1 MTTESRFHFQV
12 YETEPVIKAIAS
24 CKHVTPVRLGIL
36 FFLLVSLTLTV
47 WAVVTGGE
55 NTDAYVTYLENIS
68 WSISLLYLFP
78 FVIGLTLRFYQGIPD
93 LFEFLFENT
102 LQEKQPEQIDNF
114 RKWLAAR
121 FNGYLHPVVFMG
133 ATFVLNYLYFSQILD
148 RENPS
153 WMVGGPILMDVLSSR
168 QGLTPVGAYAALIQV
183 VLIYW
188 ALVLIWKAVIFSWG
202 LHEFF
207 NAGKFNIKLDLWHP
221 DGSCGLKRISSTCMF
236 FNYILLLFG
245 VYISLKVID
254 KIMVQNLPLFSDIGN
269 PLMLGG
275 YAILAPLLFFF
286 PLGAP
291 HYKMKAEK
299 ERLISRISQK
309 EKMLFEELI
318 HADFQNANLENGIKI
333 FEKLEETRNN
343 LIQTI
348 PVWPFNFKSI
358 EAFLGMIV
366 IPLLPSFL
374 SLLVNFFIG
383 INK

>member
-286 PLGAP
+286 
-291 HYKMKAEK
+291 
-299 ERLISRISQK
+299 RLVHPTTK
-309 EKMLFEELI
+309 
-318 HADFQNANLENGIKI
+318 
-333 FEKLEETRNN
+333 
-343 LIQTI
+343 
-348 PVWPFNFKSI
+348 
-358 EAFLGMIV
+358 
-366 IPLLPSFL
+366 
-374 SLLVNFFIG
+374 
-383 INK
+383 

>member
-24 CKHVTPVRLGIL
+24 CKFVTPVRLGIL
-36 FFLLVSLTLTV
+36 FFLLVSLTLTL
-47 WAVVTGGE
+47 WAVITGGE
-55 NTDAYVTYLENIS
+55 NSDDYVTYLENIS

-93 LFEFLFENT
+93 LFEYLFENT

-133 ATFVLNYLYFSQILD
+133 ATFVLNYLYFQQILD
-148 RENPS
+148 HEDPS

-188 ALVLIWKAVIFSWG
+188 ALVLIWKVVIFSWG

-207 NAGKFNIKLDLWHP
+207 NAGKFNIKLDPWHP

-254 KIMVQNLPLFSDIGN
+254 KIMVQDLSLFSDIGN
-269 PLMLGG
+269 PMMLGG

-291 HYKMKAEK
+291 HYQMKAEK
-299 ERLISRISQK
+299 ERLVSRISQK

-318 HADFQNANLENGIKI
+318 RADFQNANLENGVKI
-333 FEKLEETRNN
+333 FEKLEETRNT

-374 SLLVNFFIG
+374 SLIVNFFIG
-383 INK
+383 MNI